1 MRRALAVA
9 SALLLAASGCSVFE
23 KATLKLGAIYPLS
36 GTQGPGGIEE
46 FRGVRLAV
54 DLINGDGGI
63 AGKEVELVPLD
74 VPAADAVPSA
84 VDKLDEEGV
93 RLVLGSYGSTISAPA
108 AAHTAERGMLFWES
122 GAVGMFD
129 PEGMNAASGSSG
141 SLSFRFAPTGVVLG
155 RNAIEFV
162 VHRLAAKLGV
172 KGSSLRFGVASV
184 DDVYGSTVRRGAV
197 ESIRRLGLELAGD
210 WRYDPATFHPDRL
223 AKDVAAA
230 KTDVLFVVAYLDD
243 GVALRRAIVRNDV
256 PLVASIGT
264 SSSYCH
270 PEFGAQLGKQAV
282 GLYASDKPDA
292 GALDPDG
299 LRPEAR
305 AVLER
310 AHDAYRSRYGGEM
323 DAAAL
328 AGFSAAW
335 ALLDTVVRNSS
346 SDDPEAIADAARS
359 TRLPSGAL
367 PNGSG
372 MQFGP
377 AGSADQSNNLRAES
391 VIWEWVDVEERAIV
405 WPPRYSTSP
414 IKPLRIDA

>member
-1 MRRALAVA
+1 MRRVIAVLCALSLVA
-9 SALLLAASGCSVFE
+9 TGCSVFE
-23 KATLKLGAIYPLS
+23 RATLKVGAIYPLS
-36 GTQGPGGIEE
+36 GAQGPGGLEE
-46 FRGVRLAV
+46 FRGARLAV
-54 DLINGDGGI
+54 DLLNGDGGI
-63 AGKEVELVPLD
+63 GGKKIELVPLD

-84 VDKLDEEGV
+84 IDKLHDEGV
-93 RLVLGSYGSTISAPA
+93 RIVLGSYGSTISAPA
-108 AAHTAERGMLFWES
+108 ASQTAARGMLFWES

-155 RNAIEFV
+155 RSAIEFV
-162 VHRLAAKLGV
+162 VHRLASKLGV
-172 KGSSLRFGVASV
+172 SASSLRFGVASV
-184 DDVYGSTVRRGAV
+184 DDVYGATVRRGAV
-197 ESIRRLGLELAGD
+197 ESIRRLGLKVAGD
-210 WRYDPATFHPDRL
+210 WRYDPADFDPDRL
-223 AKDVAAA
+223 AKDVAEA
-230 KTDVLFVVAYLDD
+230 KTDVLFVVAYLED
-243 GVALRRAIVRNDV
+243 GVALREGIVRNDV

-270 PEFGAQLGKQAV
+270 PEFGARLGKQAV

-292 GALDPDG
+292 GALDPSG

-310 AHDAYRSRYGGEM
+310 AHDAYRARYGGEM

-335 ALLDTVVRNSS
+335 ALFDSVVRSSS
-346 SDDPEAIADAARS
+346 SDDPEAIAETARS
-359 TRLPSGAL
+359 MKLPSGAL

-372 MQFGP
+372 LEFGP
-377 AGSADQSNNLRAES
+377 PGSPDESNNLRAES

-414 IKPLRIDA
+414 IRPLAIDA